1 MNIEHQITT
10 LIAKN
15 KKDHGTNYICV
26 LLIALVRL
34 PLVVV
39 VVSISVSIL
48 FVFLEIPFCLVPCRL
63 HDVSCNTTD
72 LLPQSDC
79 AMTIGAVYHNS
90 IRGSIEFDIMD
101 MALQTKQKN
110 AFQCNKQQDWT
121 PKLNRYEYMYSIP
134 FVYGLRSIVYLYYPY
149 NCCFNYF
156 YIFVPP
162 AYRLYLQTQL

>member
-1 MNIEHQITT
+1 M
-10 LIAKN
+10 
-15 KKDHGTNYICV
+15 
-26 LLIALVRL
+26 RL
-34 PLVVV
+34 PLVV

-48 FVFLEIPFCLVPCRL
+48 FVYFVFLEIPFCLVPCRL

-79 AMTIGAVYHNS
+79 VMTIGAVYHNS

-121 PKLNRYEYMYSIP
+121 PKLNRYECMYSIP
-134 FVYGLRSIVYLYYPY
+134 FVYGLRSIVYL
-149 NCCFNYF
+149 
-156 YIFVPP
+156 
-162 AYRLYLQTQL
+162 